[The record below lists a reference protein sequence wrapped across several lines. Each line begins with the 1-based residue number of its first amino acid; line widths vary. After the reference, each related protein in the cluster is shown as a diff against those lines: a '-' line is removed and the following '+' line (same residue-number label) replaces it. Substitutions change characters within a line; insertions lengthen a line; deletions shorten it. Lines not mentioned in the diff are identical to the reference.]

1 MKIPFRMIQ
10 DKISW
15 LNKNIEK
22 DQLVLLES
30 GLARIVEELEENTMR
45 ANSSF
50 ARVLS
55 LDLLY
60 CFVRHK
66 RWLQVTTFS
75 ELLETDVSSS
85 FDLPGKASRSLVK
98 KMKLLCEQ
106 ILPQKGRP
114 YLFIQAISRRGFFLN
129 FKRISIYRG
138 LLCYYKKSSCR
149 RI

>member
-106 ILPQKGRP
+106 ILPQKGTVENNLDSNQFII
-114 YLFIQAISRRGFFLN
+114 YLAKKYLKTKNYHILLQDDFL
-129 FKRISIYRG
+129 
-138 LLCYYKKSSCR
+138 
-149 RI
+149 